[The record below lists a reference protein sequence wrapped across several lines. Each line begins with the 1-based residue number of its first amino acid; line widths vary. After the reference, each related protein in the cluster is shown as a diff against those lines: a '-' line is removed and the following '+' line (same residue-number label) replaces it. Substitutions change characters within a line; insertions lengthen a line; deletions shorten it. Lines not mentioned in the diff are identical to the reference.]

1 MKIVLPD
8 IKTLTNGDLDLSVL
22 EQYGEVI
29 TYPLTKYED
38 IAGRVVDAD
47 VILCNKTPM
56 NAETLKDAKT

>member
-29 TYPLTKYED
+29 TYND
-38 IAGRVVDAD
+38 IAKELAKQKG
-47 VILCNKTPM
+47 
-56 NAETLKDAKT
+56 LKKMSYYAIKRR